1 LVEGT
6 HYWFRVQAFNQSG
19 SSQYSNEGSTAP
31 ANVSAL
37 LEDDFDAFYDPLV
50 WASIDSGIAT
60 NGGSGFRGSQALHFS
75 GSGLRSVVTIPVN
88 VSFGGYL
95 DFWFRAG
102 NQAVDGNTFWN
113 NCEAGE
119 SVVLAYSKDNGSNW
133 INIVVIATL
142 YPAASDWTRYLV
154 PLPIGAYSASTMFRW
169 RQLSHSGMAQD
180 CWALEDFT
188 LQARLPE
195 LPDGIPF
202 IISNP
207 SSSSSIGIYWASAPG
222 AASFILERKLGVSPW
237 VAIATNSLFQTYFTD
252 TNLISATSYSYRAR
266 AVNATGAG
274 PYSSSTS
281 SYTWSQ
287 IQQWSYDNFQN
298 PVEIDKTAMTVPGAD
313 GGLPLLRFAFN
324 LNAIEPMRPLQ
335 SSTMAGYPSIRLDS
349 TTQRL
354 TIEFVR
360 RKASMNPEVVYQV
373 MFSSNL
379 VNWTSIDDPVFST
392 SIDSIWERVRYEDA
406 TVGASHRFGR
416 VGVSLR

>member
-1 LVEGT
+1 
-6 HYWFRVQAFNQSG
+6 
-19 SSQYSNEGSTAP
+19 
-31 ANVSAL
+31 
-37 LEDDFDAFYDPLV
+37 
-50 WASIDSGIAT
+50 
-60 NGGSGFRGSQALHFS
+60 
-75 GSGLRSVVTIPVN
+75 
-88 VSFGGYL
+88 
-95 DFWFRAG
+95 
-102 NQAVDGNTFWN
+102 
-113 NCEAGE
+113 
-119 SVVLAYSKDNGSNW
+119 
-133 INIVVIATL
+133 
-142 YPAASDWTRYLV
+142 
-154 PLPIGAYSASTMFRW
+154 MFRW

-335 SSTMAGYPSIRLDS
+335 SSTIAGYPSIRLDS